1 MNFIQTFKSVQTL
14 YFFLTSIEVILI
26 FILLSLVPQSWYEV
40 HLVAFNENGES
51 RESVRNII
59 TFSGDNPNAE
69 TVEGIKFFILFTYI
83 FHVYVQCF

>member
-1 MNFIQTFKSVQTL
+1 MKFYSF
-14 YFFLTSIEVILI
+14 
-26 FILLSLVPQSWYEV
+26 LVPQSWYEV

-69 TVEGIKFFILFTYI
+69 TVEGNFVYNVCMFPVLCLLFDNMKYLSSYLAVDKMS
-83 FHVYVQCF
+83 FQKLYN